1 MSGGQDRSASNQ
13 MNADIGRVQ
22 GGELREKAG
31 GELAS
36 NVGRRL
42 GQTSLGGDLVKHEKE
57 GVLDLIMY
65 GGDW

>member
-1 MSGGQDRSASNQ
+1 